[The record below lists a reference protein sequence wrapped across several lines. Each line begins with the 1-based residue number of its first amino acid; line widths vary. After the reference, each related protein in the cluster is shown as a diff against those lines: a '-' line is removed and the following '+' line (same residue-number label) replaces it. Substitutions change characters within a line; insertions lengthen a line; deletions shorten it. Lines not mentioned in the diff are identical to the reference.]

1 MDEEFPF
8 VVVPDHLR
16 PIVGNPDKGT
26 RMYRAY
32 GSEAEFKRW
41 IDAVMEIDPSGNVSP
56 GGVSMYVEVS
66 RAGVHKR
73 MKEGRL
79 SAFLF
84 HVIEKTTRFGS
95 REVLRSG
102 GRPYVDIPLSECF
115 AWHEQLQKLPKAK
128 QREEARGDGDYYGGE
143 LLDREGRK
151 IPRKKPKK

>member
-8 VVVPDHLR
+8 VEVPEHLR
-16 PIVGNPDKGT
+16 AIVGDPDEGT

-32 GSEAEFKRW
+32 GSEADFERW

-56 GGVSMYVEVS
+56 GGVSMYVKVS

-84 HVIEKTTRFGS
+84 HVVEKITRFGS
-95 REVLRSG
+95 REVLEAG
-102 GRPYVDIPLSECF
+102 GQPYVDIPLSECR
-115 AWHEQLQKLPKAK
+115 AWNDQMKRSSKKKQK
-128 QREEARGDGDYYGGE
+128 EEAVGDWDYEGRA
-143 LLDREGRK
+143 LLRREGRK
-151 IPRKKPKK
+151 VPRKKRKK